1 MAVLEMEEG
10 RMQVC
15 RDGAPI
21 YDIVLEDSFDRLPE
35 EMERLGSQGRK
46 LCIVTDSNV
55 APLYLEAVEKLLSGC
70 FSQVTSYVFPAGEEH
85 KNLDTV
91 KRVYEHLIQ
100 NRFDRKDWLA
110 ALGGGVTGDLC
121 GFTAATYLR
130 GVDFIQIPTTLLSQV
145 DSSIGG
151 KTGVD
156 FDCYKNMV
164 GAFHMPKLV
173 YANVSALKTLASG
186 AVFRRYGRGHQAW
199 ADPGPG
205 VL

>member
-46 LCIVTDSNV
+46 LCLVTDSNV

-100 NRFDRKDWLA
+100 NRFDRKDCHLFKRRGLYPDPHHPA
-110 ALGGGVTGDLC
+110 FPGGFQHRRKDRR
-121 GFTAATYLR
+121 GF
-130 GVDFIQIPTTLLSQV
+130 
-145 DSSIGG
+145 
-151 KTGVD
+151 
-156 FDCYKNMV
+156 
-164 GAFHMPKLV
+164 
-173 YANVSALKTLASG
+173 
-186 AVFRRYGRGHQAW
+186 
-199 ADPGPG
+199 
-205 VL
+205 

>member
-110 ALGGGVTGDLC
+110 ALGGGHHRRPVRVHC
-121 GFTAATYLR
+121 GHLFKRR
-130 GVDFIQIPTTLLSQV
+130 GLYPDPHHPAFP
-145 DSSIGG
+145 GG
-151 KTGVD
+151 
-156 FDCYKNMV
+156 FQ
-164 GAFHMPKLV
+164 H
-173 YANVSALKTLASG
+173 
-186 AVFRRYGRGHQAW
+186 RRKDRRGF
-199 ADPGPG
+199 
-205 VL
+205 

>member
-91 KRVYEHLIQ
+91 
-100 NRFDRKDWLA
+100 
-110 ALGGGVTGDLC
+110 
-121 GFTAATYLR
+121 
-130 GVDFIQIPTTLLSQV
+130 
-145 DSSIGG
+145 
-151 KTGVD
+151 
-156 FDCYKNMV
+156 
-164 GAFHMPKLV
+164 
-173 YANVSALKTLASG
+173 
-186 AVFRRYGRGHQAW
+186 
-199 ADPGPG
+199 
-205 VL
+205 

>member
-110 ALGGGVTGDLC
+110 ALGGGITGDLC

-145 DSSIGG
+145 DSSSW
-151 KTGVD
+151 
-156 FDCYKNMV
+156 C
-164 GAFHMPKLV
+164 MPMCRL
-173 YANVSALKTLASG
+173 
-186 AVFRRYGRGHQAW
+186 
-199 ADPGPG
+199 
-205 VL
+205 

>member
-121 GFTAATYLR
+121 IPWFFSTSSRRKYL
-130 GVDFIQIPTTLLSQV
+130 
-145 DSSIGG
+145 
-151 KTGVD
+151 
-156 FDCYKNMV
+156 
-164 GAFHMPKLV
+164 PKKH
-173 YANVSALKTLASG
+173 SA
-186 AVFRRYGRGHQAW
+186 GHQILT
-199 ADPGPG
+199 GRIISKERK
-205 VL
+205 